1 MQQLLG
7 VLLGGLLALLGA
19 MLNSRIQEE
28 RQSRREARSLA
39 RAFRGEI
46 LALREI
52 VQRRK
57 YSEVIST
64 AIETMRR
71 TGQPYELRI
80 PVRRGYF
87 AIFNNNVAKLGML
100 EGMLPET
107 IATFYVQANSIL
119 EDITSINEGLFSGN
133 VPALMQVYAEVDV
146 LLSDSSALALR
157 IADEVLLLYP

>member
-7 VLLGGLLALLGA
+7 VVVGGLLTLLGA
-19 MLNSRIQEE
+19 ILNSRIQEE
-28 RQSRREARSLA
+28 RLSKREARSLA

-57 YSEVIST
+57 YSEAIST

-71 TGQPYELRI
+71 TGQPYDLRI
-80 PVRRGYF
+80 PIRRGYF

-119 EDITSINEGLFSGN
+119 EDITSINEGLFAGN
-133 VPALMQVYAEVDV
+133 VPGLMQVYEELGA
-146 LLSDSSALALR
+146 LLSDSSGLALR